1 MHDLKPLI
9 LPKLVAARKSSKS
22 SLDMSAEHTSSVYSC
37 ADSGFYSASECS
49 TPPTPSNYARGHF
62 RFPSSASSLSSSP
75 PTHEIIEPP
84 NASGKL
90 PKLTEEPVEQE
101 YHYGPEDSHRCSCGS
116 IQCSNP
122 VATSTHASIGDTE
135 TGHQTNCEIARAY
148 EFEDEYFRSVDAEI
162 RMAKRRRSLESSA
175 NSITNKIER
184 RFPSLSRKV
193 KERKR
198 ASSSFTRVSRSETP
212 SRVPSTR
219 SSSITSSIRHV
230 PSFDISQQFSQV
242 PTPAQSLEQLNESS
256 APVEIDVAKA
266 NDTITNVDA
275 EQVDAERYASTPLL
289 PPLLMCRDDL
299 PTSSPLQSPTIANAS
314 QSCVATPMGTPPV
327 RAYPTPTL
335 SARPSMASIKT
346 SRPGYTVSSAEIP
359 PMMLADPDD
368 KWTNLLG
375 HANFTILPEPY
386 VPERCDA
393 ESVRQLFSDWESA
406 RCNYAKHQVRTAE
419 HYGVTSKHYTLTEQK
434 WAEIDAEW
442 KKNHELATTQH
453 AEATGHASPVAPLSP
468 VEPAPLSKMP
478 TLNDP
483 KSEGK
488 FPKLG
493 DEDVVGPM
501 VQIASPMM
509 LKAPSRKRAFF
520 KFLSDLLPG
529 SLLSRSSAGL
539 RGR

>member
-22 SLDMSAEHTSSVYSC
+22 SLDTSAEPTSSVYSC
-37 ADSGFYSASECS
+37 TDSGFYSASECS
-49 TPPTPSNYARGHF
+49 TPPTPSLYARGHF

-75 PTHEIIEPP
+75 PTHEVIEAP

-101 YHYGPEDSHRCSCGS
+101 YHYGTEDTHRCSC
-116 IQCSNP
+116 
-122 VATSTHASIGDTE
+122 DTE
-135 TGHQTNCEIARAY
+135 NGHETNCEIARAY
-148 EFEDEYFRSVDAEI
+148 EFQDEYFRSVDAEI

-212 SRVPSTR
+212 SRVSSTR

-230 PSFDISQQFSQV
+230 ASFDVSQQYSQV
-242 PTPAQSLEQLNESS
+242 PTPAHSMEQLSEAS
-256 APVEIDVAKA
+256 ASPMEIDVAKA
-266 NDTITNVDA
+266 NAIDIDIDP
-275 EQVDAERYASTPLL
+275 EQVDAERYATTPLL

-299 PTSSPLQSPTIANAS
+299 PTSSPLQSPTIADAS
-314 QSCVATPMGTPPV
+314 QSCVPTPMGTPPV

-335 SARPSMASIKT
+335 SAKPSFASIKT
-346 SRPGYTVSSAEIP
+346 SRPGYTVSSADIP
-359 PMMLADPDD
+359 PMMLADPND

-386 VPERCDA
+386 VPERLDA
-393 ESVRQLFSDWESA
+393 ASLRQLFADWESA

-442 KKNHELATTQH
+442 KRNHELATSSH
-453 AEATGHASPVAPLSP
+453 AANIGHFSPVEPLSP

-509 LKAPSRKRAFF
+509 LKTPSRKRAFF

-529 SLLSRSSAGL
+529 SLLGRSSVGI
-539 RGR
+539 RGH

>member
-1 MHDLKPLI
+1 MP
-9 LPKLVAARKSSKS
+9 
-22 SLDMSAEHTSSVYSC
+22 AESTSSVYSC

-49 TPPTPSNYARGHF
+49 TPPTPSLYTRGHF

-75 PTHEIIEPP
+75 PTHETVDAP

-101 YHYGPEDSHRCSCGS
+101 YHYGPEDPHRCSCRSNQDSHVAAGS
-116 IQCSNP
+116 HTCL
-122 VATSTHASIGDTE
+122 GDTG
-135 TGHQTNCEIARAY
+135 TGHGSNCEITRAY
-148 EFEDEYFRSVDAEI
+148 EFQDEYFRSVDAEI

-198 ASSSFTRVSRSETP
+198 ASSSFTRISRSETP

-219 SSSITSSIRHV
+219 SSSITSSIRHAQ
-230 PSFDISQQFSQV
+230 SFDISQQYSQV
-242 PTPAQSLEQLNESS
+242 PTPTHSMEQLNESTS
-256 APVEIDVAKA
+256 PLELDAAKSQAIAIAIDPKEI
-266 NDTITNVDA
+266 
-275 EQVDAERYASTPLL
+275 EAERYATTPLL
-289 PPLLMCRDDL
+289 PPLLMCRDDM
-299 PTSSPLQSPTIANAS
+299 PTSSPLQSPTIATAS
-314 QSCVATPMGTPPV
+314 QSCVATPLGTPPV

-335 SARPSMASIKT
+335 SAKPSIASIRT
-346 SRPGYTVSSAEIP
+346 SRPGYSVCSADIP

-375 HANFTILPEPY
+375 HANFTIQPEPY
-386 VPERCDA
+386 VPEHCDA
-393 ESVRQLFSDWESA
+393 ASLRQLFADWELA

-442 KKNHELATTQH
+442 KRHHEVTTSH
-453 AEATGHASPVAPLSP
+453 AAAQGELSPVAPMSP
-468 VEPAPLSKMP
+468 PEPAPLSKMP

-509 LKAPSRKRAFF
+509 LKTPSRKRAFF

-529 SLLSRSSAGL
+529 SLLGRSSASV
-539 RGR
+539 RGH